1 MFKKKG
7 GGVSDVG
14 VCLRTARPT
23 EEEQYEWL
31 DVCWKLP
38 RPHCAEPVKHNW
50 RYQLSLNARK
60 GNIYMCICI
69 HSVEL
74 YTDKAALYLFSTS
87 WNSWFPLQRKDKMKF
102 TLSILRA
109 LQLVGHSTNDFM
121 KGRAKNKCT
130 FKLKA
135 SCLKTH
141 NVASFLFL
149 VEADLFL
156 HLVLFFF
163 ITKRCTFKCWVSGLF
178 SSHCMREKTFD
189 VNNKRMAHVEDYD
202 RIRVVIIWD

>member
-1 MFKKKG
+1 MYLPSLFFQTSSRNCRFAWNINVKKKG

-141 NVASFLFL
+141 DVASFLFL
-149 VEADLFL
+149 VEAGLFL

-163 ITKRCTFKCWVSGLF
+163 Y
-178 SSHCMREKTFD
+178 HEK
-189 VNNKRMAHVEDYD
+189 VH
-202 RIRVVIIWD
+202 I